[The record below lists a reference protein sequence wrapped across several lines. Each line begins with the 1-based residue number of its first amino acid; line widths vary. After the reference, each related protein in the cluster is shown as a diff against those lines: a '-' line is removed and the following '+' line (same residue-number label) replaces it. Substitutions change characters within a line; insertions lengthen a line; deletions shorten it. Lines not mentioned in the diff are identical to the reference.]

1 MEVTCTLVQQLAK
14 PGCTIIVFLPGIADI
29 TQLFESLAPLDDVR
43 SFGRPG
49 VVRRPDCP
57 RLRIFALHSM
67 VPRQEQEEVF
77 NEVPKDRGHVVLAS
91 NIAESSLTLPS
102 VCAVVDLALRR
113 TVQYDTR
120 RLMCC
125 LVTTWCS
132 QSSCKQ
138 RRGRA
143 GRTMPGRALCLVPR
157 RYFESEL
164 PAFDPPEMLNAPLTK
179 LYLQAKQLCSTLSRV
194 SDRVQL
200 PPDVNMDISSPKALL
215 NEVVQP
221 PSLSL
226 LDAAIQELSAVGCLT
241 MPTEEAEITPLGQ
254 IAVALPCDLR
264 ICRLL
269 FLGCLFGCP
278 TDALAMAAGLTGPD
292 PFSTPSLLVL
302 KDQKE
307 YVQKLERSF
316 ASRRWCDHGTFSE
329 PIMMHSL
336 FKEWIRAGAPRGA
349 KALGS
354 FVRDWSIIPKKFE
367 SLTADATEL
376 TVRFLKLLKTGR
388 PRNNLEELLS
398 AMHHKVDKGDD
409 LLRTSGWGNPERIF
423 SSDVDKL
430 RCLLAMAFS
439 DQMLLHL
446 NPRWAP
452 SSGGKK
458 RLEEQL
464 LDLMYKYECD
474 PHNTVGIFVPAGH
487 DEEGVKELC
496 EEMCGEEPEMVI
508 IDEKAKMALAGF
520 AHSTEKEALDHEAVL
535 LWDVPSSIHRLHM
548 FGSGRYRFF
557 VERPKSEEP
566 PVEIFKPVHPFMLQ
580 WDVLTHPGGGK
591 KKPPTVKGMCDWRN
605 PMGFACHVDD
615 SKPPAEFV
623 GCCAS
628 IQGLEGGAQ
637 AFVSGA
643 SVLPMRFLPAL
654 LSTLCPERWCVA
666 WGVDAGSSEVRGVRI
681 LHHELVNLPKNTLA
695 PPVLE
700 AVNALRTGLR
710 EALYPASWWAW
721 DDWGG
726 DSRGRNHR
734 GRHEDRDGELLD
746 LPDLSQ
752 LLRELIEVMPDP
764 ESSGVQRPKKMKWP
778 PATTFSQD
786 WEEEDECF
794 LRTLQP
800 LAEREDLRWG
810 HAETGGK
817 DTNFPELVE
826 HLAKNG
832 ECAMSSL
839 PSKIRKT
846 KKQLQKRPDLFVI
859 RPTKKDCFVRLA
871 GTASTEVATSNAKTK
886 PQKGAGGRE
895 RPLVD
900 ALVRVLTGRGA
911 VGLGE
916 LGSQESLKKLLKK
929 QQPDLQKIRQFVTA
943 FPGVFHL
950 GMDASGQVAVTLSGD
965 GVRSLP
971 LVKSAKGGKSGKG
984 GKRSA
989 SGAKHKGSNPS
1000 VLTEHISS
1008 LCGSSPATAADFD
1021 GRVKALLLDVQDK
1034 QGAEALDECF
1044 DNLHEW
1050 LSKKGDRSSIGNW
1063 PAYITKLVVNWKDR
1077 MQ

>member
-1 MEVTCTLVQQLAK
+1 
-14 PGCTIIVFLPGIADI
+14 
-29 TQLFESLAPLDDVR
+29 
-43 SFGRPG
+43 
-49 VVRRPDCP
+49 
-57 RLRIFALHSM
+57 
-67 VPRQEQEEVF
+67 
-77 NEVPKDRGHVVLAS
+77 
-91 NIAESSLTLPS
+91 
-102 VCAVVDLALRR
+102 
-113 TVQYDTR
+113 
-120 RLMCC
+120 
-125 LVTTWCS
+125 
-132 QSSCKQ
+132 
-138 RRGRA
+138 
-143 GRTMPGRALCLVPR
+143 MPGRALCLVPR

-388 PRNNLEELLS
+388 PRSNLEELLS

-548 FGSGRYRFF
+548 FGSGRYRFY

-710 EALYPASWWAW
+710 EALYPASWWTW
-721 DDWGG
+721 DGWGT

-752 LLRELIEVMPDP
+752 LLRELIEVLPDP

-817 DTNFPELVE
+817 DTNFRELVE

-832 ECAMSSL
+832 ECAISSL
-839 PSKIRKT
+839 PSKIRGT

-859 RPTKKDCFVRLA
+859 RPTKKDFFVRLA

-886 PQKGAGGRE
+886 AQKGAGGQE

-929 QQPDLQKIRQFVTA
+929 QQPDLRKIRQFVKA

-950 GMDASGQVAVTLSGD
+950 STDASGQVAVTLLSGD

-971 LVKSAKGGKSGKG
+971 LVKSTQGKSGKG
-984 GKRSA
+984 GKRST

-1008 LCGSSPATAADFD
+1008 LCGSSAATAADFD

-1034 QGAEALDECF
+1034 QGTEALDECF

-1050 LSKKGDRSSIGNW
+1050 LSKKGDRSAIGNW